1 MAKYSTRQRDLL
13 LSYLE
18 AHADEQMSIQKIA
31 SDLEEQKVSSS
42 AVYRNLFEL
51 EKENR
56 VKRCIRDNSREVL
69 YQYIDLPECRS
80 SLHLMCRV
88 CGRMFHLEPEQT
100 NKLVEHVEK
109 AQGFVIDKSETIL
122 YGVCKDCR

>member
-1 MAKYSTRQRDLL
+1 M
-13 LSYLE
+13 E

>member
-1 MAKYSTRQRDLL
+1 M
-13 LSYLE
+13 
-18 AHADEQMSIQKIA
+18 QMNRCRFKRSHLIWKNRKLVQV
-31 SDLEEQKVSSS
+31 QC
-42 AVYRNLFEL
+42 EL

>member
-1 MAKYSTRQRDLL
+1 MSKDSTRQRDIL

-56 VKRCIRDNSREVL
+56 VKRCIRDNSRAVSYTHLQMVMQLKEVNGL
-69 YQYIDLPECRS
+69 DDINKIYIGQELTLP
-80 SLHLMCRV
+80 
-88 CGRMFHLEPEQT
+88 
-100 NKLVEHVEK
+100 
-109 AQGFVIDKSETIL
+109 
-122 YGVCKDCR
+122 

>member
-1 MAKYSTRQRDLL
+1 MAKYSTRQRDIL

-42 AVYRNLFEL
+42 AVYRNLFDL
-51 EKENR
+51 EKEKR

-80 SLHLMCRV
+80 SPVSYTHLT
-88 CGRMFHLEPEQT
+88 LP
-100 NKLVEHVEK
+100 
-109 AQGFVIDKSETIL
+109 TIA
-122 YGVCKDCR
+122 

>member
-1 MAKYSTRQRDLL
+1 
-13 LSYLE
+13 
-18 AHADEQMSIQKIA
+18 MSIQKIA

-88 CGRMFHLEPEQT
+88 CGRMFQT

>member
-1 MAKYSTRQRDLL
+1 MAKYSTRQRDIL

-42 AVYRNLFEL
+42 AVYRNLFDL

-56 VKRCIRDNSREVL
+56 VKRCIRDNSRKVL

-80 SLHLMCRV
+80 SLH
-88 CGRMFHLEPEQT
+88 
-100 NKLVEHVEK
+100 
-109 AQGFVIDKSETIL
+109 
-122 YGVCKDCR
+122 

>member
-1 MAKYSTRQRDLL
+1 
-13 LSYLE
+13 
-18 AHADEQMSIQKIA
+18 
-31 SDLEEQKVSSS
+31 
-42 AVYRNLFEL
+42 
-51 EKENR
+51 
-56 VKRCIRDNSREVL
+56 
-69 YQYIDLPECRS
+69 
-80 SLHLMCRV
+80 MCRV